1 MATKLTKNLRLRINS
16 NLTADSKYNL
26 EQIDLLGSTFLVDST
41 NTLSVRSQTDLI
53 LEPNSPDIGGS
64 GVGGTVSIGTPSH
77 NIASLDIYADDF
89 SISTALGLKDQA
101 VGGTKDLK
109 IIYKSDL
116 DGPVDTVA
124 DRVLRVDL
132 SGADRDIV
140 LGGSLSVL
148 GGPVTLNLSGPTS
161 LILPQTGTLSS
172 LLGVETLENKTI
184 SALDNTISDLADANI
199 SAGAAI
205 AYSKLALT
213 GSILASDIA
222 TGAGIPYS
230 KLSLG
235 GSLVNADVSGSA
247 AIAYSKLSLSNS
259 ITNSDV
265 NASAAISYTKLNLA
279 TSIIDSDISALAAI
293 DRSKIAA
300 GTASGIVVNDG
311 AGLLSST
318 PILDAAR
325 GGTGLNSTATFP
337 STGVVTTNAGIS
349 TLTNKTI
356 DGSQNTLQ
364 NIARASLAITGT
376 LVNADLSNSAAVAY
390 SKLALTNSIVDAD
403 VSSSAAISGLKIS
416 PDFGN
421 QKIRTTDILEF
432 ETGGYKTSLQP
443 ATSGQSSHVAFKL
456 PSDYGV
462 NGQVLSTNGSGDL
475 SWTNGGGGGG
485 SGTVT
490 SVGLSAPAEFTVSGS
505 PITTSGTL
513 TFTKANQASNLIYAG
528 PASGGPA
535 APTFRALA
543 EADIPALTGY
553 VEIAGDTM
561 TGFLTLNAD
570 PTSGLHAATKDYVD
584 NSVFTGS
591 FNSMV
596 GTDGAGALQSIP
608 GFQINTDGGQQVGLT
623 PSVDNGSHT
632 LHQAVTTLEAASNV
646 NAANWRIR
654 DTLVYI
660 DPGLSGFNMGT
671 SGQLLTADSINIY
684 HEGASDTGALS
695 ARSTYFQLGNGSD
708 AITVD
713 GISYQFGFADI
724 LANVTVD
731 GIVQG
736 YGFQPNFNASSTL
749 TTNATINAF
758 YDFSNI
764 NTILNAGYTSFSAGP
779 NIANIANNNNYTGIN
794 LNPTITAFT
803 GNAGFSGLAVA
814 GTYGTMN
821 VNSSWNGVNIS
832 PTITQA
838 RYAAGINV
846 SMDNVTAYPGVV
858 SSLVFQDITYTF
870 TTPGDNNNIKVE
882 YIAGATAGS
891 ETASITGG
899 DTLTVVIDPGVSTA
913 TQVKA
918 AVDLVALPFTSVITG
933 TASNPQ
939 IVAGPTFF
947 AGGVNVGTVRAADF
961 DGDVNITGALN
972 FSGNLSVG
980 KFDAFY
986 SQPLVDG
993 GGQPSSVH
1001 TLITA
1006 PTVAASTTI
1015 ANADLL
1021 GVNTAALINIG
1032 ANATVTTAFL
1042 GVTALGLPAVLTMG
1056 AGATVDKV
1064 SGAAFA
1070 LSLDAASGGGTVDSV
1085 SLCRSIAI
1093 PNGVTTVNNLYG
1105 YKFDLPFGDP
1115 GTATWGYYTDVATAS
1130 NYFERNVLV
1139 GNDTETNS
1147 SVGIEINSTT
1157 KALLNAR
1164 MTTTQRNALTA
1175 VDGMQIYN
1183 TTTNQTDA
1191 YQNGAWVPMGT
1202 GASGAS
1208 FKTNWI
1214 TADGASKTIVHNLG
1228 TTDVSVTLFDI
1239 DSGETVYVNTEIRT
1253 DNNTLDLTASAA
1265 PAGSGYRV
1273 LIAVV

>member
-1 MATKLTKNLRLRINS
+1 MAVKLSKNLRLRIDS
-16 NLTADSKYNL
+16 NLTSNAKYNL

-41 NTLSVRSQTDLI
+41 NTLTVRSQTDLV

-77 NIASLDIYADDF
+77 ILDSLAIYADEL
-89 SISTALGLKDQA
+89 SISAALGLKDQA

-109 IIYKSDL
+109 LEYKSDL
-116 DGPVDTVA
+116 NGPVDNTS
-124 DRVLRVDL
+124 DRVLRIDL

-184 SALDNTISDLADANI
+184 SALDNTISDLANANI
-199 SAGAAI
+199 SSSAAI

-213 GSILASDIA
+213 GSIVGADIA
-222 TGAGIPYS
+222 IGAAIPYS
-230 KLSLG
+230 KLSLV

-247 AIAYSKLSLSNS
+247 AIAYSKLALSNS
-259 ITNSDV
+259 ITNSDI
-265 NASAAISYTKLNLA
+265 NSSAAIAYSKLNLA
-279 TSIIDSDISALAAI
+279 TSIIDSDISTLAAI
-293 DRSKIAA
+293 SRSKIAA
-300 GTASGIVVNDG
+300 GTANGIVVNDG

-337 STGVVTTNAGIS
+337 SSGVVTTNAGTS

-390 SKLALTNSIVDAD
+390 SKLALTNSIVNAD
-403 VSSSAAISGLKIS
+403 VSSTAAIAGTKIS

-456 PSDYGV
+456 PADYGV

-513 TFTKANQASNLIYAG
+513 TLTKANQASNLIYAG

-535 APTFRALA
+535 APTFRSLA

-584 NSVFTGS
+584 NSVFTGNN
-591 FNSMV
+591 NSMV
-596 GTDGAGALQSIP
+596 GTDGSGALQSIP
-608 GFQINTDGGQQVGLT
+608 GFDINAKGGQQVSLA
-623 PSVDNGSHT
+623 PFVDSGAYT
-632 LHQAVTTLEAASNV
+632 LHQTITTLDAASNV
-646 NAANWRIR
+646 NAANWRVR
-654 DTLVYI
+654 DNLVYI
-660 DPGLSGFNMGT
+660 DPSLSGFNMGT

-684 HEGASDTGALS
+684 HEGTSDTGALS

-713 GISYQFGFADI
+713 GISYVFGFGDI
-724 LANVTVD
+724 LPNVTVD
-731 GIVQG
+731 GGIQG
-736 YGFQPNFNASSTL
+736 YGFQPNISASATL
-749 TTNATINAF
+749 TTNAYINAF
-758 YDFSNI
+758 YDFAII
-764 NTILNAGYTSFSAGP
+764 NTTIPGYTSFSASP
-779 NIANIANNNNYTGIN
+779 TIANVANNSSYTSAN
-794 LNPTITAFT
+794 FNPTITAFT
-803 GNAGFSGLAVA
+803 GNAGYTGLGIA

-821 VNSSWNGVNIS
+821 INSTWNGIQIN
-832 PTITQA
+832 PTVTQA
-838 RYAAGINV
+838 RYAAGINI
-846 SMDNVTAYPGVV
+846 SMDNVTAYPGVA

-882 YIAGATAGS
+882 YIAGATAGN

-918 AVDLVALPFTSVITG
+918 AVDTVIAPITSVITG
-933 TASNPQ
+933 VASSPQ

-947 AGGVNVGTVRAADF
+947 TGGVNAGVVRAADF

-972 FSGNLSVG
+972 FSGDLSVG
-980 KFDAFY
+980 KLTAFK
-986 SQPLVDG
+986 SEPLIDG
-993 GGQPSSVH
+993 GGTPSSTH

-1006 PTVAASTTI
+1006 PTVAANATI
-1015 ANADLL
+1015 ANADTL

-1032 ANATVTTAFL
+1032 ANATVTTSFL
-1042 GVTALGLPAVLTMG
+1042 GVSALGLPAVLTMG
-1056 AGATVDKV
+1056 AGATVDRV
-1064 SGAAFA
+1064 GGAVFA
-1070 LSLDAASGGGTVDSV
+1070 LSLDAGSGGGTVDSV

-1115 GTATWGYYTDVATAS
+1115 GTATWGYYTGVATAS

-1175 VDGMQIYN
+1175 VNGMQIYN
-1183 TTTNQTDA
+1183 TTTNQTDV

-1239 DSGETVYVNTEIRT
+1239 DSGETVYAHTEIRT
-1253 DNNTLDLTASAA
+1253 DINTLDLTASAA